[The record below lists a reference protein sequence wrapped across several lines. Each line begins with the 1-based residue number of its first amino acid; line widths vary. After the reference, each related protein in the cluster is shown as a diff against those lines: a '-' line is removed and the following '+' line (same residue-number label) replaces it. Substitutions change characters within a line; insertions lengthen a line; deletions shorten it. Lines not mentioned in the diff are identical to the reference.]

1 MKNLNPYISAILSG
15 TLLVISFPP
24 IPFFILA
31 FIAFVPILLTLSEDL
46 VKRRYL
52 LLYITF
58 FIYHSGTNWWIGSW
72 QADTDPYLTASS
84 IILAFVHPFFFM
96 VPFGLFFIVKK
107 RISKNVALW
116 SFPFFWTALE
126 WAHNLGELS
135 YPWLTIGNTQIY
147 NVYWVQFIDITG
159 VWGASFLIV
168 MLNVLIVKLIQLY
181 GLSKNLSAIFTRISG
196 IAYTIAISV
205 IIAIPIIYG
214 IFRYKQYSHE
224 KLKSENPQ
232 VSVGIIQPA
241 INPWRKW
248 EISVDGMINLHFD
261 IADSMISVGKKPQ
274 LIIWNE
280 TAIPRYTQ
288 VTVPHDYRY
297 LTEWVNKSGVSLF
310 TGFSELQFYTEEN
323 KTVTA
328 RIDEGSDGGYYEPY
342 NSSMLITPNDSGFP
356 QSYRKMRLT
365 PMAERLPYSEQ
376 IMFMKSWFEWGVG
389 ISAWGIGKEQ
399 KNLVVKNSKDSAILG
414 PIICIE
420 SIYPEFVANT
430 AKNGAEFLVIIT
442 NDAWYD
448 YTPGPEQHYLIA
460 AMRAIENR
468 RYVARCANTGVS
480 GVISPMGKTISKLPQ
495 YQRLGL
501 YEEIPLIKTI
511 TFYSEYGDWFGL
523 LVFLISIIMIITAYT
538 RKKLNF

>member
-1 MKNLNPYISAILSG
+1 MKNMNPYLSAVLAG
-15 TLLVISFPP
+15 TLLAISFPP
-24 IPFFILA
+24 MPFFILA
-31 FIAFVPILLTLSEDL
+31 FLAFVPILLTLSEDD

-96 VPFGLFFIVKK
+96 VPFGLFFIIKK
-107 RISKNVALW
+107 RISTNFALW
-116 SFPFFWTALE
+116 SFPFFWTAFE

-135 YPWLTIGNTQIY
+135 YPWLSIGNTQIY

-159 VWGASFLIV
+159 VWGASFLV
-168 MLNVLIVKLIQLY
+168 AMLNILLVKLIQLFSQ
-181 GLSKNLSAIFTRISG
+181 SKNLSAIYSRTSG
-196 IAYTIAISV
+196 IVYTIAISV

-214 IFRYKQYSHE
+214 IFRDKQYSHD
-224 KLKSENPQ
+224 KLKFENPHI
-232 VSVGIIQPA
+232 SVGIIQPA

-261 IADSMISVGKKPQ
+261 IADSIISTGKKPQ
-274 LIIWNE
+274 LVIWNE

-297 LTEWVNKSGVSLF
+297 LTQWVNERGISLF

-328 RIDEGSDGGYYEPY
+328 RVDEGSDGGYYEPY
-342 NSSMLITPNDSGFP
+342 NSSMLINPNDSGYP

-365 PMAERLPYSEQ
+365 PMAERLPYSEK

-399 KNLVVKNSKDSAILG
+399 KNLVVKSASDSIILG

-468 RYVARCANTGVS
+468 RYIARCANTGVS

-495 YQRLGL
+495 YQKLGL
-501 YEEIPLIKTI
+501 YEEIPLIKTV

-523 LVFLISIIMIITAYT
+523 LVFLVTVILIITAYT
-538 RKKLNF
+538 RKRLKF